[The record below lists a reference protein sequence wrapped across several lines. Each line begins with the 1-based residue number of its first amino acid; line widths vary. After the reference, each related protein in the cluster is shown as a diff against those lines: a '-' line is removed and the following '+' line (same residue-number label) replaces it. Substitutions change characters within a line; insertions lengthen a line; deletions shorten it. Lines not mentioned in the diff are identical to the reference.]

1 MPVIFYGNIKKKK
14 FNIISI
20 LLFLAVLYNEGAILG
35 ADISVG
41 TAVIAN
47 QCSSL
52 GSNNPLRL
60 LDCSIFKISKGMCC
74 MLTITLSE
82 FVTDEDTGIQS
93 YQESYKTACI
103 ILEKYDAAVIK
114 KATNDYK
121 KLGGDVLIECKQN
134 YISVLYIYFIL
145 FAFICIFWNNIY
157 FIKYFI

>member
-1 MPVIFYGNIKKKK
+1 MPITIYGNIKKRKL
-14 FNIISI
+14 NIFI
-20 LLFLAVLYNEGAILG
+20 LFLAILYNERGVHG
-35 ADISVG
+35 ADVSPG

-60 LDCSIFKISKGMCC
+60 LDCSVFKLSKGMCC

-82 FVTDEDTGIQS
+82 LYTDEDTGVQS

-103 ILEKYDAAVIK
+103 VLEKYDAAVIR

-121 KLGGDVLIECKQN
+121 KLGGDVLIECGQN
-134 YISVLYIYFIL
+134 YLSILYIYFIL
-145 FAFICIFWNNIY
+145 FAFLYIFWNNI
-157 FIKYFI
+157 